1 MAEKVFQGRRHC
13 SAVSLMVVRDHITTE
28 WHIKQPCI
36 HFVKFVYY
44 IKKQQHIRNKWYEYA
59 ASGMEKQSS

>member
-1 MAEKVFQGRRHC
+1 
-13 SAVSLMVVRDHITTE
+13 MVGDDHITTE

-36 HFVKFVYY
+36 HFIKFVYY